1 MAPKW
6 YQVQNYFVSLFYDL
20 RTKDF
25 EIMATK
31 FVLRTDAKKGL
42 VPINIRVRSVS
53 LNINIR
59 QSTPFTVPAE
69 KWNLNHEGTAWL
81 KYVESGEGYVL
92 DQKLKAVKQA
102 IDSMLDANT
111 PVTSAQV
118 KKIVD
123 DIYYA
128 EQRAEEARKKE
139 EKRKAAEEARRVTLN
154 KYIERYI
161 REIETGARQTD
172 RGLRYSPNTVKAV
185 KTALMKFAE
194 FQEVAHRRYDFKDID
209 LKFYNEY
216 TSWLKVDQ
224 NYSVNSVGK
233 CISNLKVVMNAARSE
248 GYHTNDITS
257 EKKFKSTRVE
267 VDAIFLTREELDR
280 IAAVDLSGQEPT
292 LAIARDIFL
301 VGCWTAQRVSDYNN
315 IRKEDF
321 ESYTRKFVVE
331 EDDPQNPGKKIDVVK
346 TEEVLFLNVR
356 QQKTGARVAI
366 PVSTQLREILE
377 RYNYQ
382 LPHLA
387 DQTINEKIKIVG
399 ELAGITEPVEI
410 VTTKGGSPVRET
422 FPKNE
427 LIKTHTARR
436 TGATLMYLAG
446 MDIYDIMKITG
457 HTSPAVLKKYIR
469 ADELQVVDKIKGKYN
484 YFD

>member
-1 MAPKW
+1 
-6 YQVQNYFVSLFYDL
+6 
-20 RTKDF
+20 
-25 EIMATK
+25 MATK
-31 FVLRTDAKKGL
+31 FYIRTSARKGL
-42 VPINIRVRSVS
+42 VPVFVRVRSTAQNVE
-53 LNINIR
+53 IR
-59 QSTPFTVPAE
+59 QATPLSVLAE
-69 KWNLNHEGTAWL
+69 KWNLNHAGDAWNN
-81 KYVESGEGYVL
+81 YISSGDAKVMYEKMTEIKKQL
-92 DQKLKAVKQA
+92 DMLLDEKVP
-102 IDSMLDANT
+102 LDAKK
-111 PVTSAQV
+111 V

-301 VGCWTAQRVSDYNN
+301 AGCWTAQRVSDYNN

-331 EDDPQNPGKKIDVVK
+331 DDDPQNPGKKIDVVK

-410 VTTKGGSPVRET
+410 VTTKGGAPVRET

>member
-1 MAPKW
+1 
-6 YQVQNYFVSLFYDL
+6 
-20 RTKDF
+20 
-25 EIMATK
+25 MATK
-31 FVLRTDAKKGL
+31 FYIRTSAKKGL
-42 VPINIRVRSVS
+42 VPVFVRVRSTAQNVE
-53 LNINIR
+53 IR
-59 QSTPFTVPAE
+59 QATPLSVLAE
-69 KWNLNHEGTAWL
+69 KWNLNHAGDAWNN
-81 KYVESGEGYVL
+81 YISSGDAKVMYEKMTEIKKQL
-92 DQKLKAVKQA
+92 DMLLDEKVP
-102 IDSMLDANT
+102 LDAKK
-111 PVTSAQV
+111 V

-301 VGCWTAQRVSDYNN
+301 AGCWTAQRVSDYNN

-331 EDDPQNPGKKIDVVK
+331 DDDPQNPGKKIDVVK

-399 ELAGITEPVEI
+399 ELAGITELVEI
-410 VTTKGGSPVRET
+410 VTTKGGAPVRET

>member
-1 MAPKW
+1 
-6 YQVQNYFVSLFYDL
+6 
-20 RTKDF
+20 
-25 EIMATK
+25 MATK
-31 FVLRTDAKKGL
+31 FYIRTSAKKGL
-42 VPINIRVRSVS
+42 VPVFVRVRSTAQNVE
-53 LNINIR
+53 IR
-59 QSTPFTVPAE
+59 QATPLSVLAE
-69 KWNLNHEGTAWL
+69 KWNLNHAGDAWNN
-81 KYVESGEGYVL
+81 YISSGDAKVMYEKMTEIKKQL
-92 DQKLKAVKQA
+92 DMLLDEKVP
-102 IDSMLDANT
+102 LDAKK
-111 PVTSAQV
+111 V

-410 VTTKGGSPVRET
+410 VTTKGGAPVRET